1 MYFHA
6 SRKNLLEQM
15 HLIGMSSPGPLIHN
29 TKLTVAELLKL
40 EGERLSLT
48 PTIIKQRIDFFIK

>member
-1 MYFHA
+1 
-6 SRKNLLEQM
+6 
-15 HLIGMSSPGPLIHN
+15 MSSPGPLIHN